1 MVERVG
7 HVLGHMDL
15 LRTSDERFASLPD
28 FAFTPRF
35 VDVGGPR
42 MAWVEAGPT
51 DAPVVLCLHGE
62 PTWSFLYRKFLPRFA
77 SAGLRA
83 VAPDLIGFGRSDKPT
98 QRTDYTYQRHLDWLR
113 AFIETQNLTNITLL
127 CQDWGGLLGLRLAT
141 EMQSRFS
148 RIVTA
153 NTFLPTGDQPM
164 PKAFFRWQEF
174 SQSTPSFDVGAIV
187 AKGCVK
193 PMPAEVIAA
202 YDAPFPDDR
211 YKAGARQFPMLVPST
226 PEDPQTVGNRKAWEV
241 LGEWKKPF
249 LTAFSDGDPIT
260 KGGDAIFQ
268 AIVPGAQGQRHVT
281 LEGGGHFLQEDVS
294 DKLIQTVADF
304 VRTT

>member
-1 MVERVG
+1 ME
-7 HVLGHMDL
+7 L
-15 LRTSDERFASLPD
+15 LRTPDERFASLPD
-28 FAFTPRF
+28 FPFTPRY
-35 VDVGGPR
+35 VDVGGAR
-42 MAWVEAGPT
+42 MAWVEAGSS

-62 PTWSFLYRKFLPRFA
+62 PTWSFLYRKFLPRLA
-77 SAGLRA
+77 NVGLRA

-98 QRTDYTYQRHLDWLR
+98 QRSDYTYQRHLDWLR
-113 AFIETQNLTNITLL
+113 AFIEKQNLTNITLL

-164 PKAFFRWQEF
+164 PKAFFKWQEF
-174 SQSTPSFDVGAIV
+174 SQSTPTFDVGAIV

-193 PMPAEVIAA
+193 PLSPAVIAA

-211 YKAGARQFPMLVPST
+211 SKAGARQFPMLVPST
-226 PEDPQTVGNRKAWEV
+226 PDDPQTVANRKAWEV

-249 LTAFSDGDPIT
+249 LTAFSDSDPIT

-268 AIVPGAQGQRHVT
+268 SIVPGAQGQKHVT
-281 LEGGGHFLQEDVS
+281 LEGGGHFLQEDVG